1 MSFTTETWKSDDK
14 HGRET
19 IDFRSISLAYNWG
32 GERDSWIGKWW
43 AIYLGFGFVYC
54 ATNFEADSGKKYIV
68 SSMGAHSI
76 FGFDYR
82 TEKDWL
88 FGSSFRWAMGGSPSG
103 TRVQELE
110 DQGYDVRVSSSLTA
124 LSVGYQFY

>member
-1 MSFTTETWKSDDK
+1 VSFITDAWKSDDQ
-14 HGRET
+14 HGNGT
-19 IDFRSISLAYNWG
+19 IDFRSISLNNWR
-32 GERDSWIGKWW
+32 GEPDSMIGKWW
-43 AIYLGFGFVYC
+43 VIYLGFGFGYC

-103 TRVQELE
+103 TQVQELE

>member
-1 MSFTTETWKSDDK
+1 MSFITDAWKSDDQ
-14 HGRET
+14 HGNGT
-19 IDFRSISLAYNWG
+19 IDFRSISLNNWR
-32 GERDSWIGKWW
+32 GEPDSMIGKWW
-43 AIYLGFGFVYC
+43 VIYLGFGFGYC

-103 TRVQELE
+103 TQVQELE